1 MNTTKK
7 VYRPRSVKRHRCTKD
22 QLLEIQDAIYDV
34 LAEDH
39 PQSLRHVFYC
49 IAGTLTIGKDDAG
62 YRVIQ
67 RELLKLRRE
76 GRVPYLWVSDGTRW
90 RRVGTSFD
98 SPAEAVRWAART
110 YRRDLWRRT
119 PVYVEVWCESDSI
132 AGVLF
137 EETNRYNVPLMVSRG
152 FSFET
157 YLYRAAEDISHED
170 RPAYI
175 YYVGDWDPSGKLIPE
190 SIEKKLREFAPDAE
204 IRFERLLVNP
214 DQIHEWHL
222 TTKPAKKKS
231 THARDWEG
239 GTVEAEAVPAR
250 LTRQIVREA
259 IEQHLDLHEVGVME
273 TTEDSEREWL
283 TAIAKSMEAA
293 Q

>member
-1 MNTTKK
+1 MNTSRT
-7 VYRPRSVKRHRCTKD
+7 VYRPRTVKRHRRTKA
-22 QLLEIQDAIYDV
+22 QLLAIQAAIHEV
-34 LAEDH
+34 LEDDH

-49 IAGTLTIGKDDAG
+49 IAGMLTIGKDDAG

-67 RELLKLRRE
+67 RELLKLRRA
-76 GRVPYLWVSDGTRW
+76 GRVPYNWVSDGTRW

-152 FSFET
+152 FSSET
-157 YLYRAAEDISHED
+157 YLYGSAEVIEHED

-190 SIEKKLREFAPDAE
+190 NIEKKLREFAPDAE
-204 IRFERLLVNP
+204 IHFERLLVRP
-214 DQIHEWHL
+214 DQIHEWDL
-222 TTKPAKKKS
+222 PTKPAKKKT
-231 THARDWEG
+231 THARDWKG

-250 LTRQIVREA
+250 VTRQIVREA

-273 TTEDSEREWL
+273 IAEESEREWL
-283 TAIAKSMEAA
+283 TTMAESMEAA
-293 Q
+293 E

>member
-1 MNTTKK
+1 MSTSRK
-7 VYRPRSVKRHRCTKD
+7 VYRPRTVKRHRRTKA
-22 QLLEIQDAIYDV
+22 QISEIHDAIHNV
-34 LAEDH
+34 LEDDH

-67 RELLKLRRE
+67 RELLKLRRQGE
-76 GRVPYLWVSDGTRW
+76 IPYHWVSDGTRW
-90 RRVGTSFD
+90 RRVATSFD

-132 AGVLF
+132 AGVLI
-137 EETNRYNVPLMVSRG
+137 EETNRYKVPLMVSRG
-152 FSFET
+152 FSSET
-157 YLYRAAEDISHED
+157 YLYRAAEDIEGED
-170 RPAYI
+170 RPAFI

-190 SIEKKLREFAPDAE
+190 NIEKRLRDFAPEAE

-214 DQIHEWHL
+214 NQIHEWHL
-222 TTKPAKKKS
+222 PTKPAKKKT
-231 THARDWEG
+231 THARNWEG
-239 GTVEAEAVPAR
+239 GTVEVEAVPAR
-250 LTRQIVREA
+250 LARQIVREA
-259 IEQHLDLHEVGVME
+259 IEQHLNLREVEVME
-273 TTEDSEREWL
+273 AAEESEREWL

-293 Q
+293 E

>member
-1 MNTTKK
+1 MSTPEK
-7 VYRPRSVKRHRCTKD
+7 VYRPRPVKRRRRTKD
-22 QLLEIQDAIYDV
+22 QLLEIQDAIHEV
-34 LAEDH
+34 LGDDH
-39 PQSLRHVFYC
+39 PQSLRHAFYC

-67 RELLKLRRE
+67 RELLKLWRE

-152 FSFET
+152 FSSET
-157 YLYRAAEDISHED
+157 YLYRAAEDIENED

-190 SIEKKLREFAPDAE
+190 SIEKKLREYAPDAD

-214 DQIHEWHL
+214 SQIHEWHL
-222 TTKPAKKKS
+222 PTKPAKKQS
-231 THARDWEG
+231 THARAWDG

-250 LTRQIVREA
+250 ITRQIVREA
-259 IEQHLDLHEVGVME
+259 IERHLDLHEVGVME
-273 TTEDSEREWL
+273 TTEESEREWL

-293 Q
+293 E